1 MRGRSRAASADGII
15 WGNTGQNKH
24 MEEFSAECGGGVD
37 CSGDSKVLTEL
48 PIAIRS
54 RLLV

>member
-1 MRGRSRAASADGII
+1 MIAWKRSRAASGCGII
-15 WGNTGQNKH
+15 WGDADQTNK
-24 MEEFSAECGGGVD
+24 EEFSAECYSVD